1 MRAHSRE
8 TRFRGPPGSG
18 CCESQ
23 TALVV
28 TLSCNAL
35 PSASRNITGR
45 TARLNTPKTHRG
57 QLSAE
62 SRLCP
67 LAFEPRT
74 PILCNTKFSCTD
86 MSRYTAFHSNLALLV
101 VIVGIAGVLHD
112 SMGSVPGYMNLHAVF
127 GVLLWVSVVA
137 RFHRRLHQ
145 SPPMLPIEI
154 REFSRHLSR
163 LVYLMLYVLMFI
175 SLT

>member
-1 MRAHSRE
+1 
-8 TRFRGPPGSG
+8 
-18 CCESQ
+18 
-23 TALVV
+23 
-28 TLSCNAL
+28 
-35 PSASRNITGR
+35 
-45 TARLNTPKTHRG
+45 
-57 QLSAE
+57 
-62 SRLCP
+62 
-67 LAFEPRT
+67 
-74 PILCNTKFSCTD
+74 

-175 SLT
+175 SLTARAVACVWRTDCSAAPDLQGYLGYGVIALITIRGLATLYRHRAWTLAPAAR